1 LRVIDCACGTTI
13 KAANDAELE
22 AAVRGHVASD
32 HPGTEMSDDE
42 VKDLVA
48 RRAYD
53 ATDA

>member
-1 LRVIDCACGTTI
+1 MRVIDCACGTTI

-22 AAVRGHVASD
+22 RWVREHIQEAHSGD
-32 HPGTEMSDDE
+32 ELSDDE
-42 VKDLVA
+42 VKDLIA